1 MKRDID
7 FLWVGAVSDHQLPFN
22 LARIV
27 HRVMTD
33 SRGWRV
39 DSLMSELGIK
49 DRTYRKYR
57 KVLIEQFQP
66 FKNGNGAS
74 NLREVADGEAK
85 YLRLVFGDEVKL
97 HDSTFVSRVAALH
110 YSQQLLGFVGQTTI
124 GLASNELLV
133 DFRARVKEKRSFL
146 DEVLSNVDRMFFQLP
161 DAPKDYGKKED
172 VIRAL
177 LDCLMFRRA
186 IKINYTSANF
196 ADLTVELEPYTL
208 AVHRSALY
216 LIGRGADSD
225 VRIYAVDRIL
235 SVEKLGRKF
244 VYPRRSE
251 YDPVQYTEGSFGIFR
266 SDSKTLIDFELVFD
280 NERWLRLYVSERR
293 WHPTQV
299 LEDLED
305 GRLKLTFSVNT
316 DVEVWP
322 WIRQFGERV
331 EVVRP
336 A

>member
-1 MKRDID
+1 MR
-7 FLWVGAVSDHQLPFN
+7 
-22 LARIV
+22 
-27 HRVMTD
+27 
-33 SRGWRV
+33 
-39 DSLMSELGIK
+39 ELGIK

-57 KVLIEQFQP
+57 KILIEHFQP
-66 FKNGNGAS
+66 FMNGEGES
-74 NLREVADGEAK
+74 NLREVADGESK
-85 YLRLVFGDEVKL
+85 YLRLVFGDEVRL
-97 HDSTFVSRVAALH
+97 HDSTFVSQVAALH

-124 GLASNELLV
+124 GTASNELLV
-133 DFRARVKEKRSFL
+133 EFRSRVKEKKHFI
-146 DEVLSNVDRMFFQLP
+146 DDVLSNVDRMFFQLP
-161 DAPKDYGKKED
+161 DAPKDYTTKED
-172 VIRAL
+172 VIRDL

-186 IKINYTSANF
+186 VQMKYTSATF

-216 LIGRGADSD
+216 LIGRGTDND
-225 VRIYAVDRIL
+225 VRIYAVDRIM
-235 SVEKLGRKF
+235 SVEKLRRRF
-244 VYPRRSE
+244 VYPRKAD

-266 SDSKTLIDFELVFD
+266 SDSKSLIEFELIFD
-280 NERWLRLYVSERR
+280 DERWLKLYISERR

-305 GRLKLTFSVNT
+305 GRLRLTFSVNT

-322 WIRQFGERV
+322 WVRQFGERV